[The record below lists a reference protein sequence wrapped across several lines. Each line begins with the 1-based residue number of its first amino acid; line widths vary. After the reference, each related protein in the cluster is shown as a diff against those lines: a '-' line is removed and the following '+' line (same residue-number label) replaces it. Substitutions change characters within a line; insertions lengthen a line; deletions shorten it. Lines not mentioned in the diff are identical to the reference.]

1 MSIDSANDHL
11 RKSLSHYR
19 GFVFRWQHY
28 RMLRSDWDHDHCS
41 GCWARFAETPDEW
54 RDTVHAE
61 GWVTLWPA
69 RNADESTLTSPAPIG
84 YNCIASPKLDG
95 YQLDWLCPKC
105 FEACREEL
113 GFIVD
118 PEHPQWKAAG
128 L

>member
-1 MSIDSANDHL
+1 MSIDSPNDRLH
-11 RKSLSHYR
+11 KSLSHYR

-41 GCWARFAETPDEW
+41 GCRARFAERPEEW
-54 RDTVHAE
+54 PDTVHTE
-61 GWVTLWPA
+61 GFVALMPA
-69 RNADESTLTSPAPIG
+69 LNTDESEVASPSPTG
-84 YNCIASPKLDG
+84 HRWIASPKLGG
-95 YQLDWLCPKC
+95 YQLDWFCPEC
-105 FEACREEL
+105 FNACREEL